1 MKTIHQF
8 IAGCLALSGAFTALC
23 GCNAPRPLE
32 EFALENPLNISRE
45 DESLILT
52 RAQLRP
58 TDNRLLPAVA
68 NEQGE
73 YIPCQLDDLDGDGAW
88 DELAF
93 VYTFA
98 PAEKASLKVKWLK
111 AGEYPSFTPRTNV
124 RYGKM
129 NTPGVIDALTRDS
142 HGKYNLPRGAEGYP
156 YQMDGPAWENDRMG
170 FRQYFD
176 GRNCCDVFGK
186 RVPEMVLDTVGISAE
201 GCPAN
206 TYQVLREWGCDI
218 MSAANSFGLGGLAM
232 QTPDSLVRMG
242 VPYDLT
248 EDVIDST
255 YYELVT
261 KGSVRSIFRLK
272 YKGWQIKE
280 HKIDLCEEIGI
291 WAGRYGYEK
300 RVWTSALPE
309 HYQLVTGVINN
320 LNAQPFIE
328 EEYEGKQHAILTHD
342 KQTVNGSFYFGMG
355 ILIPTANLVETFHT
369 PEENADILKTW
380 CVKMKPD
387 ADGTY
392 SYRAYAAWE
401 LRDEQFREREA
412 FVSLIAHEAQCMNH
426 PIITHL

>member
-8 IAGCLALSGAFTALC
+8 IAGCLALSGVLTVFS
-23 GCNAPRPLE
+23 GCNTLRPLK
-32 EFALENPLNISRE
+32 EFSFENPLNINRE

-52 RAQLRP
+52 RAQLKP
-58 TDNRLLPAVA
+58 ADNHLLPAVA
-68 NEQGE
+68 NEHGE

-98 PAEKASLKVKWLK
+98 PLEKEKLQVKWLK
-111 AGEYPSFTPRTNV
+111 AEEYPVFIPRTNI

-129 NTPGVIDALTRDS
+129 TIPGVIDALTKDS
-142 HGKYNLPRGAEGYP
+142 HDKYNLPRGSKLYP
-156 YQMDGPAWENDRMG
+156 YQMDGPAWENDKMG

-176 GRNCCDVFGK
+176 GRNSCDVFGK

-201 GCPAN
+201 GHPVN
-206 TYQVLREWGCDI
+206 SYQVLREWGCDI

-242 VPYDLT
+242 VPYNFT

-261 KGSVRSIFRLK
+261 KGPVRSIFRLR

-291 WAGRYGYEK
+291 WAGKYSYEK
-300 RVWTSALPE
+300 KIRTSALPK
-309 HYQLVTGVINN
+309 HYQLVTGIINN
-320 LNAQPFIE
+320 LNTLPFIE
-328 EEYEGKQHAILTHD
+328 KEYEGKQHAMLTYD

-355 ILIPTANLVETFHT
+355 ILVPIANLIETFHT
-369 PEENADILKTW
+369 PEDNADILKTW

-387 ADGTY
+387 TDGIY
-392 SYRAYAAWE
+392 SYRAYAVWE
-401 LRDEQFREREA
+401 LRDKRFREREA

-426 PIITHL
+426 PIIIHI